1 MDLLKTFGP
10 LLGQIAPTLAT
21 ALGGPLAGVATKT
34 IAEALL
40 GTANASDKE
49 IQAALAGASPE
60 QLAQLRQIDATFKT
74 RMAELEIDLERI
86 AGDDRDSAR
95 KREMEVKDWTPSM
108 LAAAVI
114 FGFFGVLFWMFIYGV
129 PKGSGE
135 VVMIMVGGLQTSFVA
150 IISYYFGSSA
160 GSKAK
165 DFMLAQRG
173 K

>member
-1 MDLLKTFGP
+1 MI
-10 LLGQIAPTLAT
+10 QIAPTLAT

-49 IQAALAGASPE
+49 ISDALSGASPE

-114 FGFFGVLFWMFIYGV
+114 FGFFGVLFWLFIYGV
-129 PKGSGE
+129 PRGSGE

-165 DFMLAQRG
+165 DILLAHRS